1 MKGKIR
7 ITLLLLALV
16 TAFSS
21 CEKTDPEIST
31 ADRDKFI
38 GSYQCVSTGPGGTR
52 NFNMTIT
59 PSNSAPDQVLM
70 ENFDL
75 SGSGTYIP
83 ANISGSNLS
92 MVTTTIAG
100 EIYEG
105 YGVLSGD
112 RITFNFT
119 LDDGQTVE
127 TRTATADKL

>member
-1 MKGKIR
+1 ML
-7 ITLLLLALV
+7 TLAV
-16 TAFSS
+16 VFSS
-21 CEKTDPEIST
+21 CEKSDPDIST

-38 GSYQCVSTGPGGTR
+38 GSYQGVSSGPGGTR

-59 PSNSAPDQVLM
+59 ASNSAPDQVIM

-75 SGSGTYIP
+75 SGSGSYIA
-83 ANISGSNLS
+83 ANINGNNLS
-92 MVTTTIAG
+92 MVTTTISG

-105 YGVLSGD
+105 YGALSGN
-112 RITFNFT
+112 RITFNYT